1 LNRALLARHTLLER
15 RRLGPLATIERL
27 VGLQAQVPRDPY
39 VALWSRLD
47 GFEAAILSTAIEERR
62 AVRMPLFR
70 ATLHLVTREDALQLR
85 PVVRPVLDRG
95 FYSGSPFG
103 RNLDGLD
110 VTAVLTEGRRLL
122 EEAPRTRAEL
132 QPLLAERFPDHD
144 APSLAYACTYLLPT
158 VQVTPRGLWRRSGRS
173 AFTTLESWVGAP
185 MAAGEAPDDL
195 VMRYLRVFGP
205 AAPADL
211 RAWSGLPGAA
221 EIIER
226 LRPGPRTFRDEHG
239 RELVDAPRAPLPD
252 PETPAPVRFLPEYD
266 NVVLGHDDRS
276 RIVSADTKLWTEVGW
291 GHVLVDGFTAAR
303 WRAFLDEGRLRI
315 EPFRRLARA
324 ERADVEAEAHR
335 LLTFLGDGS
344 AGQVE
349 LLSG

>member
-1 LNRALLARHTLLER
+1 M
-15 RRLGPLATIERL
+15 
-27 VGLQAQVPRDPY
+27 
-39 VALWSRLD
+39 ALWSRLE
-47 GFEAAILSTAIEERR
+47 GFEAATLSTAIEERR

-70 ATLHLVTREDALQLR
+70 ATLHLVTRKDALQLR
-85 PVVRPVLDRG
+85 PVVHPVLHRG

-110 VTAVLTEGRRLL
+110 VEPVLAEGRRLL

-158 VQVTPRGLWRRSGRS
+158 VQVTPRGLWGRSGRS

-185 MAAGEAPDDL
+185 MATGEAPDEL
-195 VMRYLRVFGP
+195 VMRYLKVFGP

-226 LRPGPRTFRDEHG
+226 LRPSLRTFRDEHG

-266 NVVLGHDDRS
+266 NVVLGHDDR
-276 RIVSADTKLWTEVGW
+276 V
-291 GHVLVDGFTAAR
+291 
-303 WRAFLDEGRLRI
+303 
-315 EPFRRLARA
+315 
-324 ERADVEAEAHR
+324 AHR
-335 LLTFLGDGS
+335 LCRYQALDGGRLGTRARRRVHRRPVACVPRTGAVADRALPATRTCGAGRHRGGS
-344 AGQVE
+344 APAARVPRATG
-349 LLSG
+349 SGPRG

>member
-1 LNRALLARHTLLER
+1 V
-15 RRLGPLATIERL
+15 PLVAVEQL

-39 VALWSRLD
+39 VALWSRLE
-47 GFEAAILSTAIEERR
+47 GFDASSFSTTIDERR

-70 ATLHLVTREDALQLR
+70 ATLHLVTRADALQLR
-85 PVVRPVLDRG
+85 PVVHSVLRRG

-110 VTAVLTEGRRLL
+110 VEPVLAAGRRLL

-158 VQVTPRGLWRRSGRS
+158 VQVTPRGLWGRSGRS
-173 AFTTLESWVGAP
+173 AFTTLESWVGASMP
-185 MAAGEAPDDL
+185 HADAPDDL
-195 VMRYLRVFGP
+195 VLRYLKVFGP
-205 AAPADL
+205 ATPADFS
-211 RAWSGLPGAA
+211 AWSGLPGAA
-221 EIIER
+221 EILER
-226 LRPGPRTFRDEHG
+226 SRPSLRTFRDEQG
-239 RELVDAPRAPLPD
+239 RELFDATRAPLPD

-276 RIVSADTKLWTEVGW
+276 RIVAADTKLWTEVGW
-291 GHVLVDGFTAAR
+291 GLVLVDGFTAAR

-315 EPFRRLARA
+315 EPFRTLSRS
-324 ERADVEAEAHR
+324 ERADIETEGHR
-335 LLTFLGDGS
+335 LLAFLGDGA
-344 AGQVE
+344 AGEVE
-349 LLSG
+349 LVRHEVGQAGKT